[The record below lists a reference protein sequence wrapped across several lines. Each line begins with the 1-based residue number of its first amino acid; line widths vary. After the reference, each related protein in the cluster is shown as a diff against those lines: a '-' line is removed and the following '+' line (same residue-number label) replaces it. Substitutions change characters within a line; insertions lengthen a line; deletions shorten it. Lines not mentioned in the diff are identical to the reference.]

1 MFWMDSPER
10 MKQTAAGFRKKRIS
24 LLRDIVMHIA
34 PITIKNR
41 LKSAN
46 IAAATFRS
54 AQRKRMALLIW
65 TLQVCLATSVS
76 RPNHSTV
83 GLQIFTGRTNLVE
96 LRGRYTSIRSVKRLW
111 EIFRGGLCVQLL
123 RFGDHSYNAITYFL
137 QLIHPNQNRFIFGGM
152 QTDMDKTVSTHI
164 WTGVLYN

>member
-54 AQRKRMALLIW
+54 AQRKRMALLI
-65 TLQVCLATSVS
+65 
-76 RPNHSTV
+76 
-83 GLQIFTGRTNLVE
+83 
-96 LRGRYTSIRSVKRLW
+96 
-111 EIFRGGLCVQLL
+111 
-123 RFGDHSYNAITYFL
+123 
-137 QLIHPNQNRFIFGGM
+137 
-152 QTDMDKTVSTHI
+152 
-164 WTGVLYN
+164 